1 LAADDD
7 TVTHKQS
14 KQWYDRAAE
23 MRTLSDTMK
32 SEEVGE
38 LGRSDAL
45 ACNKTAFAA
54 DATYTRA

>member
-1 LAADDD
+1 
-7 TVTHKQS
+7 
-14 KQWYDRAAE
+14 